1 MSERRRGLWAVVPV
15 KLFGRTKRRLIPLL
29 SSQERQALAR
39 AMLEDV
45 LSALARAPSLAG
57 VAVITGDAEATAMAH
72 GAGALVIADTDNAGT
87 TAAVTIAAQHL
98 EGMDH
103 EGMLVIPADV
113 PLITPAD
120 VETLVAAHRIAP
132 SITLV
137 PASVDGGTNA
147 LACSPLRAVPFA
159 FGEDSFRRHREAAR
173 ARGIEPVILNLQ
185 RIGHDIDRPDDVASF
200 LLHPSTT
207 HTYHYLMGI
216 NVSERLQCAHRNMRD
231 VLRAEQPVH

>member
-1 MSERRRGLWAVVPV
+1 MSDRRRGLWAVVPV

-57 VAVITGDAEATAMAH
+57 VAVITGDADAAAMAH
-72 GAGALVIADTDNAGT
+72 AAGALVIADTDNAGT

-98 EGMDH
+98 EGMGH
-103 EGMLVIPADV
+103 EGMLVVPADV
-113 PLITPAD
+113 PLMTPAD
-120 VETLVAAHRIAP
+120 VETLVAAHRVAP

-159 FGEDSFRRHREAAR
+159 FGEDSFCRHRDAAR
-173 ARGIEPVILNLQ
+173 ARDIEPVIVNLE
-185 RIGHDIDRPDDVASF
+185 RMGHDIDRPDDVTSF
-200 LLHPSTT
+200 LLHPSPT
-207 HTYHYLMGI
+207 HTYRYLMEI
-216 NVSERLQCAHRNMRD
+216 NVSERLHCAQRNVRD
-231 VLRAEQPVH
+231 VLRAEHRY

>member
-137 PASVDGGTNA
+137 PASADGGTNA

-173 ARGIEPVILNLQ
+173 ARGIEPVIVSLE
-185 RIGHDIDRPDDVASF
+185 RIGHDIDRPDDVTLF
-200 LLHPSTT
+200 LLHPSPT
-207 HTYHYLMGI
+207 HTYRYLMGI
-216 NVSERLQCAHRNMRD
+216 KVSERLHCAQRNVRD
-231 VLRAEQPVH
+231 VLRAEQLLH